1 MAGGNLA
8 AGSVMV
14 LAVVIIT
21 SLVAFIK
28 LDGGITPSGEDV
40 GCDTNGNATTCD
52 GGSPQ
57 SFLDAFFDVS
67 VSGFSGVAIVDGLYV
82 LIMAGVL
89 VIGLAL
95 IVAGIIG
102 IPLGGG

>member
-1 MAGGNLA
+1 
-8 AGSVMV
+8 MV

-21 SLVAFIK
+21 SFVAYLK
-28 LDGGITPSGEDV
+28 TGATPSSDDI
-40 GCDTNGNATTCD
+40 GCDTNGNATTCE

-57 SFLDAFFDVS
+57 SFLDAFFDVA
-67 VSGFSGVAIVDGLYV
+67 VSGFGAPAIIDGLYV
-82 LIMAGVL
+82 LVMAGILIV
-89 VIGLAL
+89 GLAL

>member
-1 MAGGNLA
+1 MGNLA
-8 AGSVMV
+8 TGSVMV
-14 LAVVIIT
+14 LFVVIIT
-21 SLVAFIK
+21 SLVAFFVN
-28 LDGGITPSGEDV
+28 DSTPGGTTV
-40 GCDTNGNATTCD
+40 GCNTEGNSTTCE

-57 SFLDAFFDVS
+57 SFLNTFFDVA

-82 LIMAGVL
+82 LIMAGIL

-102 IPLGGG
+102 VPFGGG